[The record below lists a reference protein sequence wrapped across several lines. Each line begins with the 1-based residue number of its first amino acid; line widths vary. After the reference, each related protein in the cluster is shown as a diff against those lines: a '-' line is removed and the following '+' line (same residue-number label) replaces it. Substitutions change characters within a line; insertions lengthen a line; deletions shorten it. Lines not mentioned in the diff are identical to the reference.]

1 MILQKLAQSG
11 LSKSSTIHLLPN
23 TIPNMSNWVWVSGGA
38 HRLGR
43 EICLAFAQ
51 AGWSVVVHCR
61 DSRPAAD
68 ALADLCRAQGV
79 AAQVVQADLG
89 DPARTRQMCLQLQ
102 DELGA
107 DLRCV
112 VNNASLFLPDSAT
125 DFEDDQALA
134 QWQVNLMAPMR
145 MGQMLA
151 AIHGSSGQPR
161 ASLIHILDQK
171 VLNLNPDYF
180 SYTLSKLALHQSV
193 ALQAQALA
201 PSVRVN
207 AVAPGLL
214 YLSGPQTT
222 DNFNAASRANLLRQP
237 IDPVRVAEAVL
248 FLAQN
253 PAISGAT
260 LPVDNGQH
268 LVGMDRDVMNMPIE
282 ALRKYSE

>member
-1 MILQKLAQSG
+1 
-11 LSKSSTIHLLPN
+11 
-23 TIPNMSNWVWVSGGA
+23 MSHWVWVSGGA

-43 EICLAFAQ
+43 EICLAFAR

-61 DSRPAAD
+61 DSLQAAD
-68 ALADLCRAQGV
+68 EVAGLCRAQGV
-79 AAQVVQADLG
+79 GARVVQADLA
-89 DPARTRQMCLQLQ
+89 DPDQTRAMCQALRA
-102 DELGA
+102 DLGA
-107 DLRCV
+107 ELRCV
-112 VNNASLFLPDSAT
+112 VNNASLFLPDSASGF
-125 DFEDDQALA
+125 DDDQALK

-151 AIHGSSGQPR
+151 AVHAGAAEPR

-171 VLNLNPDYF
+171 VFNLNPDYF

-201 PSVRVN
+201 PAVRVN

-214 YLSGPQTT
+214 YLSGPQTAE
-222 DNFNAASRANLLRQP
+222 NFSAASRVNLSRQP
-237 IDPVRVAEAVL
+237 IDPARVAESVL

-253 PAISGAT
+253 PALNGAS

-268 LVGMDRDVMNMPIE
+268 LVPMARDVMFASTTQLQGFQP
-282 ALRKYSE
+282 

>member
-1 MILQKLAQSG
+1 
-11 LSKSSTIHLLPN
+11 
-23 TIPNMSNWVWVSGGA
+23 MSHWVWVSGGA

-43 EICLAFAQ
+43 EICLAFAR

-61 DSRPAAD
+61 DSLQAAHEV
-68 ALADLCRAQGV
+68 ADQCRAFGV
-79 AAQVVQADLG
+79 AARVVQADLG
-89 DPARTRQMCLQLQ
+89 DPRQTRDMCHGLQA
-102 DELGA
+102 ELGT
-107 DLRCV
+107 DWRCV
-112 VNNASLFLPDSAT
+112 VNNASLFLPDTAH
-125 DFEDDQALA
+125 DFDDEQAMA

-151 AIHGSSGQPR
+151 AIHRGSAQPD

-171 VLNLNPDYF
+171 VFNLNPDYF

-201 PSVRVN
+201 PVVRVN

-214 YLSGPQTT
+214 YVSGPQTEE
-222 DNFNAASRANLLRQP
+222 NFRAAGRANLLRQP
-237 IDPVRVAEAVL
+237 IDPARVAESVL

-253 PAISGAT
+253 PAISGAS

-268 LVGMDRDVMNMPIE
+268 LVPMARDVMF
-282 ALRKYSE
+282 ASTSELQGFQP